1 MIGPGIRR
9 KEIDGVEG
17 AEAADRIGQVA
28 PADSDPVRDPAPGT
42 REQHRDLLQSGPG
55 CGDDPDPAGGD
66 DVRERERR
74 PGNVGGA
81 AVGAHHQ
88 QSARVGALL
97 ERTLRPQRDVVA
109 EQHQAGFSLR
119 EECGAPQPA
128 QPGIGQARTRGAS
141 DEPPDEPAE
150 RTGSGAR
157 PLQYRQGRCAVVAP
171 AVEDKDHSGTAGVGP
186 VIDILIIAVVG

>member
-1 MIGPGIRR
+1 MRGPVSAS
-9 KEIDGVEG
+9 EAGV
-17 AEAADRIGQVA
+17 
-28 PADSDPVRDPAPGT
+28 
-42 REQHRDLLQSGPG
+42 
-55 CGDDPDPAGGD
+55 
-66 DVRERERR
+66 
-74 PGNVGGA
+74 
-81 AVGAHHQ
+81 
-88 QSARVGALL
+88 
-97 ERTLRPQRDVVA
+97 
-109 EQHQAGFSLR
+109 SLR

-186 VIDILIIAVVG
+186 IIDILIIAVVGGLRHPIGPFIGALIYVVLRTFARSGRMQWLIPVTQRGHAESGS